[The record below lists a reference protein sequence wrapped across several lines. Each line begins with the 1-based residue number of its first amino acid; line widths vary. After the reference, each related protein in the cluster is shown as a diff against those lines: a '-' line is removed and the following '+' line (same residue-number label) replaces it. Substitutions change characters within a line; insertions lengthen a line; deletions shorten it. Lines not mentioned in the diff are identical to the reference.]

1 MPLGQS
7 SQSRDLSLGIIRG
20 ISLMAARFQDA
31 FVARQP
37 IFDSAGVVHGY
48 ELLFREG
55 PLTAAG
61 ERELDEG
68 TLRTLDTAFLVHG
81 ISGMTG
87 GVPAFLSFST
97 ATLVDDFALLFPA
110 ESIAIQIGPYVRF
123 GDSVVDACSRLN
135 RRGYKLVLSD
145 YCQFSWVPTRLMHLI
160 DVVKVDCSAVTDV
173 QLEGV
178 SAAFRDHRAT
188 LAAEN
193 LDTQIAWRH
202 AQDLGF
208 TLFQGRFLGQPEV
221 ISSPEISVGKL
232 EKLRLLQELNREEID
247 PDTVEQIIKHDPT
260 LSYKLLMFVN
270 SAAVGVRVPVRS
282 IRQAVMM
289 FGRLGMLRWASVIA
303 LREVSAGRPTEL
315 VREALF
321 RGRFCELVAEMK
333 QDVFD
338 SGEMFLLGLFA
349 QVDLLL
355 ARPLQEV
362 VTALPISLVL
372 KAAVSGEACDER
384 RVLDLCYAYE
394 RGGWDLVD
402 ALAHELGLDQS
413 ALPAIYQESV
423 RWSGSLTV

>member
-1 MPLGQS
+1 MATTF
-7 SQSRDLSLGIIRG
+7 RDT
-20 ISLMAARFQDA
+20 

-37 IFDSAGVVHGY
+37 IFDAIGNVQGY
-48 ELLFREG
+48 ELLFRDG

-61 ERELDEG
+61 ESELDEG

-81 ISGMTG
+81 IAGMTG
-87 GVPAFLSFST
+87 GLPAFLSFST
-97 ATLVDDFALLFPA
+97 ATLIDDFAMLFPA

-145 YCQFSWVPTRLMHLI
+145 YCQFSWIPSRLMHLI
-160 DVVKVDCSAVTDV
+160 DVVKVDCSAVTDA
-173 QLEGV
+173 QLEAV
-178 SAAFRDHRAT
+178 SSAFREHRAA

-193 LDTQIAWRH
+193 LDTQIAWRF
-202 AQDLGF
+202 AQELGF

-221 ISSPEISVGKL
+221 ISSPEISIGKL
-232 EKLRLLQELNREEID
+232 EKLRLLQELNRDEID
-247 PDTVEQIIKHDPT
+247 PDTIEQIIKHDPT

-270 SAAVGVRVPVRS
+270 SAAVGVRVPVRN

-303 LREVSAGRPTEL
+303 LREVAAGRPSEL

-321 RGRFCELVAEMK
+321 RARFCELVAESTR
-333 QDVFD
+333 DRLD

-355 ARPLQEV
+355 ARPLEEV
-362 VTALPISLVL
+362 VTALPLSLML
-372 KAAVSGEACDER
+372 KGAVNGQPCDER

-394 RGGWDLVD
+394 RGGWELVE
-402 ALAHELGLDQS
+402 ALAAELLIEKA
-413 ALPAIYQESV
+413 ALPAIYQEAV
-423 RWSGSLTV
+423 RWSGALTV